1 MAGFR
6 LWEHVTIEDM
16 LNHLHQA
23 VLKELEQDGVSV
35 SDELQ
40 DRLLRALKRVLN
52 EDMYASPA
60 CGTSTLCSPSEEVRV
75 KPWSLESAR
84 WGLISHPD
92 PALERE

>member
-16 LNHLHQA
+16 LSHLHQA
-23 VLKELEQDGVSV
+23 VLKELEQGGVSV
-35 SDELQ
+35 SDEL
-40 DRLLRALKRVLN
+40 RGKLLRALKRVLN
-52 EDMYASPA
+52 EDIYASPG

-84 WGLISHPD
+84 WGLVPHPD
-92 PALERE
+92 LALERE